1 MVLRHLEQPH
11 GENGFWTRLSA
22 METDSLFVWGK
33 KDRLVPIAFARHV
46 EEALPNARH
55 VELNCGHVP
64 QVERPKE
71 THQAVREFFAGT
83 AVREQAATA

>member
-1 MVLRHLEQPH
+1 
-11 GENGFWTRLSA
+11 
-22 METDSLFVWGK
+22 
-33 KDRLVPIAFARHV
+33 V